1 MQLMNISCNPFPLW
15 DTNLEKG
22 FKHVFI
28 FIPVS

>member
-1 MQLMNISCNPFPLW
+1 MSISRNPFPLW